1 MTALDK
7 AIAILEIDQ
16 PWLAHLASRL
26 GHWVNGIKQSAKGR
40 CLAIEQ
46 ATGGKVKA
54 EDLRPDINWE
64 YVREQ
69 QKPLVIARGGIHFR
83 INLRKVKWTNLLYQ
97 TLILWAMILIIQ
109 EQI

>member
-7 AIAILEIDQ
+7 AIAILGNRSALARSLDIT
-16 PWLAHLASRL
+16 PWALSKWDKNNPPRD
-26 GHWVNGIKQSAKGR
+26 R

-69 QKPLVIARGGIHFR
+69 QKTPSYR
-83 INLRKVKWTNLLYQ
+83 
-97 TLILWAMILIIQ
+97 
-109 EQI
+109 

>member
-7 AIAILEIDQ
+7 AIAILGNRSTLARSLGIT
-16 PWLAHLASRL
+16 PWALSKWDKNNPPRD
-26 GHWVNGIKQSAKGR
+26 R

-69 QKPLVIARGGIHFR
+69 QKTPSS
-83 INLRKVKWTNLLYQ
+83 N
-97 TLILWAMILIIQ
+97 
-109 EQI
+109 